1 MTKTMLSQSEILAQ
15 WDHILSAPKDLG
27 KVDMLVIRRE
37 SDAREIRQEV
47 FFSAQ
52 YGMEGDR
59 WARKAA
65 RDPNRDSQ
73 ISLMGTRILSLV
85 AEGNQE
91 RMAQAGDNIV
101 LDLDL
106 TEANLRAGDRLQIG
120 EVILEVTPEAHNG
133 CKKFAQR
140 FGTDALKVI
149 NAMDKR
155 SLHLRGIFTRV
166 LSDGLIRVG
175 DTVQKR

>member
-1 MTKTMLSQSEILAQ
+1 MLSQSDILAQ

-59 WARKAA
+59 WARKAGK
-65 RDPNRDSQ
+65 DLNRDSQ
-73 ISLMGTRILSLV
+73 ISLMGTRILSLI
-85 AEGNQE
+85 AEGDEE
-91 RMAQAGDNIV
+91 RMALAGDNIV

-106 TEANLRAGDRLQIG
+106 TEENLTAGDRLQIG
-120 EVILEVTPEAHNG
+120 EVVLEVTPELHKG
-133 CKKFAQR
+133 CKKFSQR

-149 NAMDKR
+149 NSVENR
-155 SLHLRGIFTRV
+155 PLHLRGIFTRIM
-166 LSDGLIRVG
+166 SDGLIRVG
-175 DTVQKR
+175 DTVRKL